1 LRDPTRCPSV
11 SNRKRIWKILDE
23 NEALFHLVLSGLQLA
38 GEPVEKSEDSF
49 PSSLT
54 LQSHRF
60 NPLRL
65 VSGETLAGWKGPNAL
80 RQQSYLHF
88 GYRELYVRSFQDPIG
103 GSLCVGVGISVVS
116 FNTQRYISG
125 LRVYLASNTPDGGV
139 TELSVGFVHAS
150 IETCIAVEEARPL
163 LGFMVAVSPKGV
175 KAMKP
180 VVD

>member
-1 LRDPTRCPSV
+1 L
-11 SNRKRIWKILDE
+11 
-23 NEALFHLVLSGLQLA
+23 
-38 GEPVEKSEDSF
+38 
-49 PSSLT
+49 
-54 LQSHRF
+54 
-60 NPLRL
+60 
-65 VSGETLAGWKGPNAL
+65 
-80 RQQSYLHF
+80 YF
-88 GYRELYVRSFQDPIG
+88 GCRELYVRSFQDPIG

-180 VVD
+180 VVDWSSELELPWIGDINDGDTCLATLRPTSAAGMYTFAAGFDVSRRPRREI